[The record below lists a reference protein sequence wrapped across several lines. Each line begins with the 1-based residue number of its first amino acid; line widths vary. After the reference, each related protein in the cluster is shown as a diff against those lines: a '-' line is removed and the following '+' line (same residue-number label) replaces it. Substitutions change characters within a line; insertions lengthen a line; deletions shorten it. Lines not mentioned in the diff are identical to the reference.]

1 MLFYGEVITKDNI
14 NDLVESVHF
23 DIETTGI
30 HAKVKATHSINN
42 KTEKPIDAVISL
54 KFDDECTVCNYV
66 IRKKDSVIESQLKA
80 KEEAK
85 QQHKDASAS
94 GYSSSVVEKTDDNTF
109 SLKIGLLPPNELID
123 FEITYLTKLQ
133 YMENELV
140 LTLPSPTSQKNL
152 PFSIKISGKSPF
164 TFKGVLTEEM
174 EVTVPN
180 DVEGIYVMNDEDLGE
195 ANGMVTF
202 INKEKEGEINVVF
215 VCDRSGSM
223 YGSGIK
229 ALKETLQLFLRQLPE
244 NSKFNIISFGDKFD
258 GLYKESKKYNDESL
272 DFASKCV
279 KKFDANYGGT
289 DIFKPL
295 KSVLKNNCQ
304 VILLTDGQVYGEEK
318 TQILELLKKSCIT
331 SICHAIGLGDS
342 VDEQLIRDIARVG
355 GGISSISKNPA
366 DLRGAVSRI
375 TQRIL
380 RPSISNASISSSNK
394 ISFEPKTIGKF
405 TSDTTVYFT
414 LNENQV
420 KDVNEMKTTLKGD
433 VNGKEIVYTASIKEV
448 TNGMLIGQL
457 DGARQ
462 LKLAEAINDKEKAI
476 KLSLKYNILSRFT
489 AFIAVDTSKKLPIDD
504 IKTIK
509 LTEISFYEEAKRAS
523 GIGYGSSGSS
533 DYSDSYEDSDSNDE
547 ENFRALP
554 KKTMATQPKP
564 TMKLQREKAVEC
576 SAPKCK
582 KKSSGGIFNFV
593 GGLFASNK
601 TSAPPKSSKIS
612 SGKKKVSVTNSISVK
627 EECEEINECMDGLDN
642 EILCDKLMEEE
653 KEVMVD
659 ERKKVKKENKQKKE
673 ILPQGLSYDNL
684 IELQRADGHFIN
696 VQSVFNK
703 YNEIKEKYKDIDE
716 NIFNTIVA
724 ICLLRSHFKA
734 KKVEWDLMVKKAMG
748 YLKKN
753 SINDDFID
761 EVMKLV

>member
-1 MLFYGEVITKDNI
+1 MLFYGEIITKDNI

-42 KTEKPIDAVISL
+42 KTEEPIDAVISL

-164 TFKGVLTEEM
+164 TFKSVLTEEM

-195 ANGMVTF
+195 TNGMVTF
-202 INKEKEGEINVVF
+202 INKEEEGEINVVF

-223 YGSGIK
+223 SGSGIK

-244 NSKFNIISFGDKFD
+244 NSKFNIISFGDNFD
-258 GLYKESKKYNDESL
+258 GLYKKSKVYNDESL

-279 KKFDANYGGT
+279 KK
-289 DIFKPL
+289 
-295 KSVLKNNCQ
+295 
-304 VILLTDGQVYGEEK
+304 K
-318 TQILELLKKSCIT
+318 TQILELLKTSCIT

-342 VDEQLIRDIARVG
+342 VDEQLIRDMARVG

-366 DLRGAVSRI
+366 DLRNAVSRI

-380 RPSISNASISSSNK
+380 RPSISNASISSSNN
-394 ISFEPKTIGKF
+394 ITFEPKTIGKF

-414 LNENQV
+414 LNEDQV

-489 AFIAVDTSKKLPIDD
+489 AFIAIDTSKKLPIDN

-509 LTEISFYEEAKRAS
+509 LTERSFYEEAQLVGKPQS
-523 GIGYGSSGSS
+523 FSKLKNCQHKS
-533 DYSDSYEDSDSNDE
+533 DDE
-547 ENFRALP
+547 IIDEITKNVEECKKIAMDVQSELSRQSEIINCIDDDIDVCCSETKP
-554 KKTMATQPKP
+554 KK
-564 TMKLQREKAVEC
+564 
-576 SAPKCK
+576 
-582 KKSSGGIFNFV
+582 
-593 GGLFASNK
+593 GGLFGFIGNWFSSPSTKQNNISIEENESVDRRMISDE
-601 TSAPPKSSKIS
+601 TQTKS
-612 SGKKKVSVTNSISVK
+612 
-627 EECEEINECMDGLDN
+627 
-642 EILCDKLMEEE
+642 
-653 KEVMVD
+653 
-659 ERKKVKKENKQKKE
+659 
-673 ILPQGLSYDNL
+673 LSYDDL

-696 VQSVFNK
+696 VKSIFNK
-703 YNEIKEKYKDIDE
+703 YEEIKEKYNNFDVDVLD
-716 NIFNTIVA
+716 TIIA
-724 ICLLRSHFKA
+724 ICLLKTHFKEE
-734 KKVEWDLMVKKAMG
+734 KLQWDLLVKKAFG
-748 YLKKN
+748 YLKKK
-753 SINDDFID
+753 SVDLVIVD
-761 EVMKLV
+761 EILSLISN